1 MPSSCRWWL
10 PCLVFLQER
19 HPQSLCSGGFAIPWQ
34 TDRGVFTSCC
44 GGWAGSLLCGCCR
57 IRFVCPDHRE
67 QPSVCL
73 GSSKVT
79 KNPQSRWQQA
89 PILYSG
95 GEFLPLQMSKPA
107 GAARLVKQPPPSPQ
121 CRPSTL
127 VHCQEATL
135 SSEEAAAWWGEAIGT
150 QHQGVQGRVKHRTG
164 SALDSWRCLCLV
176 QKTLW
181 R

>member
-1 MPSSCRWWL
+1 M
-10 PCLVFLQER
+10 VFLQER

-44 GGWAGSLLCGCCR
+44 GGRAGSLLCGCCR

-79 KNPQSRWQQA
+79 KNPQSCWQQA

-135 SSEEAAAWWGEAIGT
+135 SSEEAAAWWGEAIST

-164 SALDSWRCLCLV
+164 SALDSRRCLCLV
-176 QKTLW
+176 QKTLG